1 MKPIIL
7 AIVGESG
14 SGKTTAAEYL
24 DEKYGFKLI
33 QSRTTRPPRYEGEN
47 GHTFVSNEEFDTY
60 QNEDIIAYTKFG
72 DNRYCCLT
80 KDIKEGVNV
89 YVIDEFG
96 LDYLEENYSNI
107 YDVHSIRIVRNR
119 EDRIKSVGEERVSR
133 DDEMFN
139 KPYSEYDLFIYSD
152 GLDVVRDKLD
162 RYVKQHLL
170 DYIKIDNNGN

>member
-60 QNEDIIAYTKFG
+60 QNEDMIALTKFG
-72 DNRYCCLT
+72 DNRYCCLHRDVR
-80 KDIKEGVNV
+80 KGVNV
-89 YVIDEFG
+89 YVIDEVGMEF
-96 LDYLEENYSNI
+96 LKNRYSNV
-107 YDVHSIRIVRNR
+107 YDVRSIRIVRDRN
-119 EDRIKSVGEERVSR
+119 ERIKSVGAARVSR
-133 DDEMFN
+133 DKGMFN
-139 KPYSEYDLFIYSD
+139 LPYSSYDYFIYSE
-152 GLDVVRDKLD
+152 GFHILYNKLD
-162 RYVKQHLL
+162 NYVKQNLL
-170 DYIKIDNNGN
+170 DYVKLG